1 MRIIKPKTDLELD
14 FKVFA
19 DNKPCPEYTL
29 PDREADA
36 NVAECFIAVPENA
49 TIRVEGS
56 LSGSFLHARVDVL
69 ADGSFV
75 RGRSIDAPNH
85 AKGMIKYHTN
95 RKVEFKEFCHVPD
108 PSLDPNRPH
117 WKPNVVGG
125 NLILQQLPASTN
137 SRFLD
142 GDGETLGVGSLAL
155 VFSFNQVASKTYGKD
170 GVPAYPDNTLGAW
183 RHRPDEVHGVGI
195 PPEHQCSMEPYND
208 SNPANAKKA
217 NTFWRD
223 FSLARFGDKPMAT
236 MVFYYRTQAA
246 IEAASGVPL
255 TDIVELAPYEDRFT
269 SVAEAEY
276 LEGMPASENGK
287 MKPKKSMGLGQPLI
301 LNGSSSAGMGPPLRR
316 RHERAETEA
325 SEDFATLVRNYD
337 SAVTRQDAGR
347 AAQSRQHPARGET
360 VRPATARMVA
370 NDTDEDSTQ
379 IKEEDTGEAIAANPS
394 RQAPMTSHV
403 PSRRRM
409 ATSGTENPPRPVV
422 SETASPSAR
431 SAPPTKSVAPPPAS
445 FAKAKPPQVLANPAR
460 TSSSKPSVPARPA
473 SQEASTTAP
482 PAKRPA
488 TGSPGSSPAPA
499 SKRKRNEDFEAK
511 KAALVAQAAERKARK
526 EKMEK
531 EKRDREIVQ
540 KKWEQEQEAKRLAAE
555 KEAKRQAEEDEAR
568 RQEREEQEAAAVE
581 AELAAL
587 AQEGEDEDEE
597 LAAMEAQAE
606 RERLE
611 FEAMMRERE
620 S

>member
-1 MRIIKPKTDLELD
+1 MRITKPKTDLELD

-36 NVAECFIAVPENA
+36 DVAECFIAVPENA
-49 TIRVEGS
+49 TIRIEGT
-56 LSGSFLHARVDVL
+56 LSGSVLHARVDVL

-223 FSLARFGDKPMAT
+223 FSLARFGDKPIAT

-246 IEAASGVPL
+246 IEAAGGVSL
-255 TDIVELAPYEDRFT
+255 TDDVELAPYEDRFT

-276 LEGMPASENGK
+276 HEGMPASENDK
-287 MKPKKSMGLGQPLI
+287 MRPKKSMGIGQPLI
-301 LNGSSSAGMGPPLRR
+301 LNGSSVSMEPPLRR
-316 RHERAETEA
+316 RHGRAEMEA
-325 SEDFATLVRNYD
+325 SEDFATLMRNYD

-360 VRPATARMVA
+360 VRPVTASMVA
-370 NDTDEDSTQ
+370 NGTDEDSTQ
-379 IKEEDTGEAIAANPS
+379 IKEEDTEEAVAVTPS
-394 RQAPMTSHV
+394 RHAPASSHV
-403 PSRRRM
+403 PSHRRL
-409 ATSGTENPPRPVV
+409 ATSGTENPPRPIAL
-422 SETASPSAR
+422 ETASQKSLSRPA
-431 SAPPTKSVAPPPAS
+431 APTKPAKHSPASVARE
-445 FAKAKPPQVLANPAR
+445 K
-460 TSSSKPSVPARPA
+460 SK
-473 SQEASTTAP
+473 STL
-482 PAKRPA
+482 R
-488 TGSPGSSPAPA
+488 
-499 SKRKRNEDFEAK
+499 
-511 KAALVAQAAERKARK
+511 
-526 EKMEK
+526 
-531 EKRDREIVQ
+531 
-540 KKWEQEQEAKRLAAE
+540 
-555 KEAKRQAEEDEAR
+555 
-568 RQEREEQEAAAVE
+568 
-581 AELAAL
+581 
-587 AQEGEDEDEE
+587 
-597 LAAMEAQAE
+597 
-606 RERLE
+606 
-611 FEAMMRERE
+611 
-620 S
+620 